1 MKIALC
7 ISGYFNSFTD
17 LTSNGIDG
25 YHHIKKHILDMHDV
39 DVYIHSWDVM
49 NRDIIESLYKKW
61 LVDYKFELQ
70 INFNNIIEKN
80 ELNSLNGP
88 RPIVSL
94 FSHLYSVQ
102 QSYKMVYD
110 SNKKYDAVFGTRF
123 DVGRINRNTSGPFNE
138 NNPYPVQC
146 INLLNSIEKN
156 KIYMADWQYFETE
169 GPCPF
174 WLYGS
179 YDCMKPFAQIYNFC
193 ENEFKIN
200 SEYEKMCGLNDGGMV
215 NVIKMY
221 KWFMIKNNMWES
233 KVKLD
238 TIWE

>member
-17 LTSNGIDG
+17 LTSNGFDG
-25 YHHIKKHILDMHDV
+25 FQHIKKHILDNHNV

-49 NRDIIESLYKKW
+49 NKDTIETLYKNW
-61 LVDYKFELQ
+61 LVDSKFELQ
-70 INFNNIIEKN
+70 IDFNDVIERN
-80 ELNSLNGP
+80 GLNSLVGP
-88 RPIVSL
+88 RPITSL

-102 QSYKMVYD
+102 QSYKLVYD

-123 DVGRINRNTSGPFNE
+123 DVGRINRNTSGPGLG
-138 NNPYPVQC
+138 NPHPVQC
-146 INLLNSIEKN
+146 INLLNSIEQD
-156 KIYMADWQYFETE
+156 KIYMANWQYFESE

-179 YDCMKPFAQIYNFC
+179 YDFMKPFCKIYNFC
-193 ENEFKIN
+193 ENEFKLN
-200 SEYEKMCGLNDGGMV
+200 SEYENICGDYDGGMV
-215 NVIKMY
+215 NVTKMY